1 MTYAYRLKRWTV
13 ALAAGG
19 SIAALGCQL
28 ALAAPAIID
37 NGTVQLGINAD
48 GTLVTPSQIGL
59 TYLPSGGEALAPG
72 CDCEGWGI
80 IDLSNTANKFGVSP
94 PGGNSTVNA
103 GNGTATITVSGT
115 GTNGASTG
123 NAAVSTVDIVMGG
136 NPWAQVKQDF
146 HPTPATQYLYEDS
159 VTIKNTGTSAIGNL
173 GFRRAMDWDVPPT
186 AFNEYVTIQGWP
198 AANLIHS
205 SDDGFHSLDM
215 TDSLVGSAIA
225 TNTEDRN
232 FTNSGPDDHGAAF
245 DFQFGSLAPGA
256 SKNFKIFYGAAG
268 DPATAL
274 HALQSVGA
282 EVYSLGMPSNFAPTD
297 PQFGT
302 PNTFI
307 FGFAGVGGTA
317 LGQVQVISL
326 GLIRQYSNAAARHHN
341 DAIGMRM
348 DGLTGGGD
356 RLNDGKDADA
366 LGFKVFGMA
375 AMVNGNFIPV
385 QGTKSNFTLDHFDA
399 GVDYTFDPMI
409 PDVQN
414 IRVGGAVGTVTGE
427 AGSPVGASTTLYGRI
442 EVQDNISA
450 SLYGSVRFLDRGY
463 FETAVSWGSYNY
475 DVFRTQS
482 TALFIGKTND
492 QQYDWLARAG
502 YDFPLE
508 DLDLGLPGGSSLS
521 AGPFAQVEY
530 IAGRIGEFTETS
542 TAAPGNVLT
551 FPHAPYVGWT
561 TQLGGRLNYA
571 EEIDGNGYG
580 ITVKGAWEHQF
591 SDRIVDPV
599 TTGGLPSL
607 APYGLKTQDRA
618 RVGVRIFTTLLNDQ
632 LTLAVEDEAAFGS
645 GGHENA
651 VGIQGRYRFY

>member
-1 MTYAYRLKRWTV
+1 MMHAYRLKRWTG

-19 SIAALGCQL
+19 SIAVLGCQL
-28 ALAAPAIID
+28 AWAAPAIID

-103 GNGTATITVSGT
+103 ANGTATITVSGT
-115 GTNGASTG
+115 GTNGASNG
-123 NAAVSTVDIVMGG
+123 NAAISTVDIVMGG

-146 HPTPATQYLYEDS
+146 HPAAATKYLYEDS
-159 VTIKNTGTSAIGNL
+159 VTIKNTGASAIGNL

-198 AANLIHS
+198 AANLLHS

-215 TDSLVGSAIA
+215 TDSLVGSGIQP
-225 TNTEDRN
+225 NTEDKN
-232 FTNSGPDDHGAAF
+232 FVNSGPDDHGAAF
-245 DFQFGSLAPGA
+245 DFSFGSLAAGA

-274 HALQSVGA
+274 GALQSVGA
-282 EVYSLGMPSNFAPTD
+282 EVYSLGMPSNFAPSD

-348 DGLTGGGD
+348 DGLNGGGD
-356 RLNDGKDADA
+356 RMNFGNADVQ
-366 LGFKVFGMA
+366 GFKVFAMA
-375 AMVNGNFIPV
+375 GMVNGNFIPV

-414 IRVGGAVGTVTGE
+414 IRVGVAAGTVIGE
-427 AGSPVGASTTLYGRI
+427 AGSPVGTSASLYGRV
-442 EVQDNISA
+442 EVQDNVGV
-450 SLYGSVRFLDRGY
+450 SLYGSVRFLEDGY
-463 FETAVSWGSYNY
+463 FETTVSWGSFNY
-475 DVFRTQS
+475 DVFRTQ
-482 TALFIGKTND
+482 TTDLYTGKTND
-492 QQYDWLARAG
+492 TQYDLLARTG
-502 YDFPLE
+502 YDFPL
-508 DLDLGLPGGSSLS
+508 DDPGIGLPGGSSLS
-521 AGPFAQVEY
+521 AGPLAQVEY

-542 TAAPGNVLT
+542 TAANVLT
-551 FPHAPYVGWT
+551 FAHAPYAGWT

-571 EEIDGNGYG
+571 EQIDGNGYG
-580 ITVKGAWEHQF
+580 ITVKAAWEHQF
-591 SDRIVDPV
+591 SDKIVDPV
-599 TTGGLPSL
+599 ATGGLPSL
-607 APYGLKTQDRA
+607 APYGLRSQDRA

-632 LTLAVEDEAAFGS
+632 LTLALEDEVAFGN

-651 VGIQGRYRFY
+651 VGVQGRYRF